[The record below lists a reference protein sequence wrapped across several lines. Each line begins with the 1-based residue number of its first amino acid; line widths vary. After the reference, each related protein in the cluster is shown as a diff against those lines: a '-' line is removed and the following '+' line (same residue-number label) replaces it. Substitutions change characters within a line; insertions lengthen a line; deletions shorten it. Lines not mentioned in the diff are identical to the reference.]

1 MLSPI
6 EQINANLKIQD
17 LVAET
22 FTVTG
27 RGRVLTTNEHDSLK
41 LFTDTNSWYWYSL
54 GVGGDLLDWWQHQKR
69 CGFRAALEDLAAKA
83 NVELRPLSDEQCQQI
98 AEQRCEREQRRSI
111 LTIAAQHYHEMLMAS
126 PAAIAYCHGRGW
138 TDETIL
144 REQIGFCPPSDNN
157 GLSGGRLPVGEMPSL
172 FKRLQV
178 AGVHDH
184 PLAKAVLSIPQ
195 GHIVYVHKNRGLV
208 EYLSARSVAGKKHYN
223 LSADL
228 AGERQAYRA
237 DPAKVKRGVRV
248 LVEGQADAISLAQMG
263 FDAVAACGLEPGEL
277 RIEEIS
283 HVAFDNDGPGQA
295 KVLEVA
301 LALGPFVKVV
311 TWPTTLRSASEGKGH
326 VDVKDANDLLKCDI
340 TADEVAAGL
349 EGSPMALQALA
360 AKAGQEKDKDLRKA
374 LIHRFFA
381 LYEGLDK
388 MDQTDMKQDLA
399 KALCGGV
406 SQFQRLWKAYQ
417 DENAKDEKPSS
428 ERCEYSAGG
437 SCAGVVWE
445 QCINWASDG
454 RGVTNFA
461 VRHPNG
467 EIKYQNTVDAGGTTY
482 IPYKADLGLLKA
494 RRVVLFPENAEEYGN
509 EQQLNR
515 DIRAFIHDFLDID
528 PFYEKLASYYVMF
541 SWLYDLFENLP
552 YLRAL
557 GDYGTG
563 KTRFIQTIG
572 VLCYRPMLVSGAS
585 TTSPIFNI
593 IDMFRGTLVIDEAD
607 FSNSDAD
614 NEIIK
619 ILNIGYYK
627 GGVVLRA
634 EKDPTSETYMP
645 NARDVFGPKILA
657 TRKLFTDRAT
667 ESRCLTKRMGTQ
679 RPRPGI
685 PYTLG
690 TEFWGR
696 AQSIRNKLLTYRLRN
711 HRAIEVDHTLAD
723 MSIEP
728 RLNQVALPLLTL
740 IQDTQMRTEIISFIK
755 AYNEIL
761 ISDRQMTLP
770 AIVVQT
776 LVDTYYS
783 RKINLL
789 GEDERDF
796 TMKGLAAKAQEIAN
810 EIDPDTKIH
819 ARQISKVLTED
830 LGLVHRKPHP
840 TLRRDMVVFE
850 EDELMSLMLRYGM
863 DKPLQ

>member
-1 MLSPI
+1 MLSPV
-6 EQINANLKIQD
+6 EQIKASLKIAD
-17 LVAET
+17 LVGE
-22 FTVTG
+22 FFSVSG
-27 RGRVLTTNEHDSLK
+27 RGRVLTTTEHDSLK
-41 LFTDTNSWYWYSL
+41 LFIDTNTWYWYSL
-54 GVGGDLLDWWQHQKR
+54 GTGGDLLDWWQHIKR
-69 CGFRAALEDLAAKA
+69 CDFGTALEDLAAKA
-83 NVELRPLSDEQCQQI
+83 NIELRPLS
-98 AEQRCEREQRRSI
+98 AEERSRVIEERAERDQRRYI
-111 LTIAAQHYHEMLMAS
+111 WEMAAEHYHGLLL
-126 PAAIAYCHGRGW
+126 AYPTSKEYCTGRGW
-138 TDETIL
+138 SEETIV
-144 REQIGFCPPSDNN
+144 RERIGYVPGSTDKPL
-157 GLSGGRLPVGEMPSL
+157 LSVGELPSL
-172 FKRLQV
+172 FKKLQA
-178 AGVHDH
+178 AGLHDH
-184 PLAKAVLSIPQ
+184 PLAKAVLSIPPA
-195 GHIVYVHKNRGLV
+195 HIVYTHRNRGMV

-223 LSADL
+223 LPADL

-237 DPAKVKRGVRV
+237 EPVKGRRGVRV

-263 FDAVAACGLEPGEL
+263 IEAVAACGLEPGDL
-277 RIEEIS
+277 RVEEFS
-283 HVAFDNDGPGQA
+283 HVAFDNDEKGQPKA
-295 KVLEVA
+295 LEVA
-301 LALGPFVKVV
+301 LALGPFVRVM
-311 TWPTTLRSASEGKGH
+311 TWPKTLRSAVEGKNH
-326 VDVKDANDLLKCDI
+326 IDVKDANDLLKSDI
-340 TADEVAAGL
+340 TADEVFGL
-349 EGSPMALQALA
+349 LESAPMSLQALA
-360 AKAGQEKDKDLRKA
+360 AKAGQEKDKDVRKA

-388 MDQTDMKQDLA
+388 MDQTDMKQEFA
-399 KALCGGV
+399 KLLCGGG

-417 DENAKDEKPSS
+417 DENAKDSKPSS

-494 RRVVLFPENAEEYGN
+494 RRVVLFPEKVEEYVN
-509 EQQLNR
+509 EQQLNLE
-515 DIRAFIHDFLDID
+515 IRAFIHDFLDTD

-634 EKDPTSETYMP
+634 EKDPTSESYIP

-667 ESRCLTKRMGTQ
+667 ESRCLTKRMSTQ

-696 AQSIRNKLLTYRLRN
+696 AQSIRNKLLMYRLRN
-711 HRAIEVDHTLAD
+711 HRPIEIDHSLAD
-723 MSIEP
+723 ISIEP
-728 RLNQVALPLLTL
+728 RLNQVTLPLLTL
-740 IQDTQMRTEIISFIK
+740 ITDPDMRQEIWSFVK
-755 AYNEIL
+755 AYNEVL
-761 ISDRQMTLP
+761 ISDRRMTFP
-770 AIVVQT
+770 ALVVQALANIQSNPQHT
-776 LVDTYYS
+776 LMGDV
-783 RKINLL
+783 
-789 GEDERDF
+789 RDF
-796 TMKGLAAKAQEIAN
+796 SMKAIAQKVQALASEF
-810 EIDPDTKIH
+810 DPDLKVNGNKIS
-819 ARQISKVLTED
+819 RCLSED
-830 LGLVHRKPHP
+830 LGLVKRDKD
-840 TLRRDMVVFE
+840 TKNRRDVLVFTE
-850 EDELMSLMLRYGM
+850 EELQALMGRFGIEAM
-863 DKPLQ
+863 EEIE